1 MLMRRRRRGRNRVF
15 APALAA
21 LVVVSGATSCGR
33 APEPKAAGLLYCAI
47 LRDSVG
53 MYLGNPVTQM
63 GYRIGTVR
71 TIEPADTQVKVSF
84 TIDEPRNIP
93 RDVSAVI
100 RSPSILADRALELV
114 GNYDGGPK
122 LGPGDC
128 VPLNRT
134 STPMSIS
141 QVIGSA
147 TNFVNGISP
156 EGSASL
162 QNALAGV
169 AKAATGNGAAAN
181 QLLTRS
187 SALLDNPD
195 RPINEL
201 GEITRN
207 AAQLTAMLRG
217 NRVPLKQIVQDMSVT
232 NTDIY
237 TTVVGAENLAHALP
251 ELVQIV
257 NDIELELGTELQLA
271 LDTTSET
278 LRIVS
283 PHYKWVADLLNPVP
297 RFLNGINGEP
307 PGSTVGGLVK
317 HINNHVFALLP
328 YRPPLFRIPT
338 PNGLLTCGML
348 NASLPGSCAD
358 VGGRPYAVD
367 VALLQYVLTEAA
379 KQQ

>member
-1 MLMRRRRRGRNRVF
+1 MRGRRVGRRWVLG
-15 APALAA
+15 PAIAA
-21 LVVVSGATSCGR
+21 LLMVPGATSCGL
-33 APEPKAAGLLYCAI
+33 APAPKAAGLLYCAI

-53 MYLGNPVTQM
+53 MYVGNPVTQM

-71 TIEPADTQVKVSF
+71 TIEPTDAQVKVSF
-84 TIDEPRNIP
+84 TIDQPRTLP

-114 GNYDGGPK
+114 GNYAGGPK
-122 LGPGDC
+122 LAPGDC
-128 VPLNRT
+128 VPLDRT
-134 STPMSIS
+134 STPLSIS

-162 QNALAGV
+162 QNALDGV
-169 AKAATGNGAAAN
+169 AKAATGNGVAAN
-181 QLLTRS
+181 QLLTKS

-195 RPINEL
+195 KPINEL

-207 AAQLTAMLRG
+207 VSQLTAMLRD

-232 NTDIY
+232 DPDVY

-257 NDIELELGTELQLA
+257 NDIELQLGTELQLA
-271 LDTTSET
+271 LDTTSDT

-297 RFLNGINGEP
+297 RFLDGLNGEP
-307 PGSTVGGLVK
+307 PGSDVGGLVK
-317 HINNHVFALLP
+317 HINDHVFALLP